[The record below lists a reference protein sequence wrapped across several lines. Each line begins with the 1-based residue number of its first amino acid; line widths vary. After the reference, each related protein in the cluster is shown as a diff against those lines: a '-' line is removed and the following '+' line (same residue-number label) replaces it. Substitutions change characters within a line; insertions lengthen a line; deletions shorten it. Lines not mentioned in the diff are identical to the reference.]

1 MIILSGRK
9 GDILTAKDTPIK
21 HRPKIFK
28 LLQAIHLPK
37 EIAVIHCKGHQN
49 KITQG
54 NKYTD
59 KVAKVVATSED
70 IFLGALIP
78 SLPTELPTLNIL
90 KKKYNGH
97 PNTMHQ
103 GVNRMVPVR
112 GTPLCTLSFNNGKP

>member
-1 MIILSGRK
+1 MNIYTDFKNAFLILHDHTIWKERGY
-9 GDILTAKDTPIK
+9 ITAKDTPIK
-21 HRPKIFK
+21 YRPQNFK

-54 NKYTD
+54 NKYAD

-78 SLPTELPTLNIL
+78 SLPTELPTP
-90 KKKYNGH
+90 KYTQEEIQWTSQH
-97 PNTMHQ
+97 NTT
-103 GVNRMVPVR
+103 R
-112 GTPLCTLSFNNGKP
+112 GQQDGSN

>member
-21 HRPKIFK
+21 HRPKIFN
-28 LLQAIHLPK
+28 LLQASHLPK

-54 NKYTD
+54 NKYAD
-59 KVAKVVATSED
+59 KVAKVVTTSED

-78 SLPTELPTLNIL
+78 SLPTELPTP
-90 KKKYNGH
+90 KYAQEEIQWTSQH
-97 PNTMHQ
+97 NTPTCQ
-103 GVNRMVPVR
+103 QDG
-112 GTPLCTLSFNNGKP
+112 SS